1 MKSNQSTK
9 ICGVMKP
16 SSITQT
22 KIVDDK
28 KGKGSLD
35 LREVFQVSVTRRSVV
50 SHYGTTVKQ
59 SWS

>member
-1 MKSNQSTK
+1 
-9 ICGVMKP
+9 MKP